1 MALYSA
7 LGYSSIV
14 KHPTTINRWLQK
26 NVLTVAIRK
35 FRQCQEHTPM
45 AQIERDVAQGFPEKM
60 ASDMKFEGCIGL
72 SYE

>member
-1 MALYSA
+1 M
-7 LGYSSIV
+7 
-14 KHPTTINRWLQK
+14 
-26 NVLTVAIRK
+26 LTVAIRK
-35 FRQCQEHTPM
+35 FRQGQEHTPM